1 MTRDE
6 FTTWMAFFALEPRG
20 DKRADWHTA
29 MLLSQQANMNRGKH
43 SPRTP
48 TSRFVP
54 RWEYKPKRKMTAEE
68 MREAA
73 RGHLGL
79 KPKE

>member
-6 FTTWMAFFALEPRG
+6 FMTWMAFFALEPRG
-20 DKRADWHTA
+20 DRRADWHTA
-29 MLLSQQANMNRGKH
+29 MLMSQQANMHRGKNA
-43 SPRTP
+43 PRTP

-54 RWEYKPKRKMTAEE
+54 RWEYRPKRKMTPAE
-68 MREAA
+68 MRDAT
-73 RGHLGL
+73 RSQWGL